1 MTKFTIRRRIR
12 ATRERVWEE
21 MLALMNGPDGEPEY
35 ERPGDPAP
43 HGPGAIKEVNLF
55 GDPMREETLDLD
67 PPSRRR
73 YRMISGMPVDDYVG
87 ETTLEFRDGETE
99 LVWTARTR
107 SSDPAIERDY
117 AEKCEA
123 VLERAVA
130 IIAEQAETT

>member
-1 MTKFTIRRRIR
+1 MTEFTIRRRIR

-35 ERPGDPAP
+35 ERLGDPAP
-43 HGPGAIKEVNLF
+43 HGPGAIKAVNLF
-55 GDPMREETLDLD
+55 GYAMREETLDLE

-73 YRMISGMPVDDYVG
+73 YRMISGVPVDDYVG
-87 ETTLEFRDGETE
+87 ETTLESRDGETE

-130 IIAEQAETT
+130 IIAEQAETA